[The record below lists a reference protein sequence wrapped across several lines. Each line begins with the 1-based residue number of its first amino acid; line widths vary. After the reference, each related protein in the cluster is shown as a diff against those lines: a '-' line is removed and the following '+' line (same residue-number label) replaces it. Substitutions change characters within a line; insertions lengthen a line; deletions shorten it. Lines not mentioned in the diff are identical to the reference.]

1 MTQKLPHDDPNGN
14 TTTLT
19 YIRLAHT
26 YINDLVCLQ
35 IKNCMLNHTAILK
48 LKPVVT
54 QKLPHNDPNGN
65 TTTLTYIRL
74 AHTYIN
80 DLVCLQIKNCMLNH
94 NSGFEIKTGRD
105 PKITAQ

>member
-1 MTQKLPHDDPNGN
+1 MTLFVSKLKK
-14 TTTLT
+14 
-19 YIRLAHT
+19 
-26 YINDLVCLQ
+26 CL
-35 IKNCMLNHTAILK
+35 LNHTAVLK
-48 LKPVVT
+48 YKPVMT

-80 DLVCLQIKNCMLNH
+80 DLVCLKIKKMSVKPY
-94 NSGFEIKTGRD
+94 SGFEIKTGHD